1 MLTPSGHKFSKQTQS
16 KPKVT
21 PPPSRG
27 GFVCLS
33 LVGSSCI
40 ANEVNQIFSETREKE
55 IEKRERD
62 RERDGGISGQCSAKL

>member
-1 MLTPSGHKFSKQTQS
+1 MDINFQS
-16 KPKVT
+16 RPRVNLKY
-21 PPPSRG
+21 PPPPGG

>member
-21 PPPSRG
+21 PPPPG

-55 IEKRERD
+55 REKRERD
-62 RERDGGISGQCSAKL
+62 RERDGGISGQRSAKL